1 MTSYVCQFLITS
13 PVHKCVVKTVS
24 FHRRL
29 QYVMRISL
37 YLLERVSA
45 ADQIG
50 CGGYVARTQATP
62 FSPSEDIL

>member
-1 MTSYVCQFLITS
+1 M
-13 PVHKCVVKTVS
+13 
-24 FHRRL
+24 RL

-50 CGGYVARTQATP
+50 CGAYVARTQATP

>member
-1 MTSYVCQFLITS
+1 MS
-13 PVHKCVVKTVS
+13 PVPKFLVKTVS